1 VSDNLIMKFGKYKG
15 RDMDNVPADYLD
27 WLIGQDWIGNW
38 PDVMKYIT
46 DHKASIHVEL
56 VRSGK
61 LDEERDF

>member
-1 VSDNLIMKFGKYKG
+1 MSDNLIMKFGKYKG

-27 WLIGQDWIGNW
+27 WLIGQDWIDNW
-38 PDVMKYIT
+38 PDVMQYIT
-46 DHKASIHVEL
+46 DHKASIHTEL